1 LYVPSELLQQVEK
14 QIRAEFKQVI
24 TSFESFYE
32 DEFTSIIVELG
43 KMAGH
48 IQVEQRCIQI
58 VNSIIGDGYIVSLLI
73 RPIESID
80 QPDGL
85 FNLTYSGASN
95 NFLIDYY
102 APEYAR
108 LSCPSGKNRLRVSIY
123 YTRMI
128 KGMRTVHLDSPS
140 KLWAQLFRPIQET
153 FAKQKGVHSFCQNL
167 APDLRNF
174 LVEHLDFIERMIQ
187 ASGETLQ
194 VLPAPVSPLPQSENG
209 RQQKKARKRAATSQQ
224 ELALPIA
231 VAA

>member
-1 LYVPSELLQQVEK
+1 MYAPSEQLQQVEK
-14 QIRAEFKQVI
+14 QIRAEFKQLI
-24 TSFESFYE
+24 TSFEWFNE

-58 VNSIIGDGYIVSLLI
+58 INSIIGNGYIVSPLI

-108 LSCPSGKNRLRVSIY
+108 LSCPSGKNRFRTTIY
-123 YTRMI
+123 YIKMI
-128 KGMRTVHLDSPS
+128 KALRTVHFDSPTEF
-140 KLWAQLFRPIQET
+140 WAQLFHPLEET
-153 FAKQKGVHSFCQNL
+153 FAKRQGVHSFCKEL
-167 APDLRNF
+167 APDLRDF
-174 LVEHLDFIERMIQ
+174 LLEHLDFIERMIE
-187 ASGETLQ
+187 ASGETLE
-194 VLPAPVSPLPQSENG
+194 VLPAPVSLLPPSSLANG
-209 RQQKKARKRAATSQQ
+209 RKPSLARQQ
-224 ELALPIA
+224 ELALPTA